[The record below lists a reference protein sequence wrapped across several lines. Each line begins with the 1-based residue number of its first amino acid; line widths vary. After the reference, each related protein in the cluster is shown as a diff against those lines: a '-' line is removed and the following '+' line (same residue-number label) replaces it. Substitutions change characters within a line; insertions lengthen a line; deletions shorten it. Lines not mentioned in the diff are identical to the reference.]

1 MKLVEWCENQIS
13 NEDYG
18 VFEVDE
24 QILMNLNE
32 SEVIK
37 CRLKVYIIDLRKIC
51 PSYTVKFFKNRMTD
65 ISITMCNTCN
75 KFFHTVIIEIIFRR
89 NMKMLI

>member
-37 CRLKVYIIDLRKIC
+37 C
-51 PSYTVKFFKNRMTD
+51 
-65 ISITMCNTCN
+65 
-75 KFFHTVIIEIIFRR
+75 
-89 NMKMLI
+89 